1 MTYWCFQD
9 AASAIKKKKKTT
21 LKNEQNTRSNEI
33 MYIIKIIVCIK
44 YVVSLEEAVSA
55 KFVII
60 CWMLGSLH
68 KMV

>member
-9 AASAIKKKKKTT
+9 AASAIKKKNNQTPQ
-21 LKNEQNTRSNEI
+21 NEQNTKSDEV

-44 YVVSLEEAVSA
+44 YVVPLEEAVSA

-60 CWMLGSLH
+60 C
-68 KMV
+68 

>member
-9 AASAIKKKKKTT
+9 AASAIKKKSKQTPQ
-21 LKNEQNTRSNEI
+21 NEQNTRSDEV

-44 YVVSLEEAVSA
+44 YVVLLEEAVSA

-60 CWMLGSLH
+60 F
-68 KMV
+68 